1 MFSFH
6 LHGGLWGCIAVF
18 YIGCMKLYIVKVSL
32 HWTTASTG
40 RQMNFTKWNMFIIS
54 RHEHCFKSGN
64 IFSLIKFVNIALFHA
79 FCNKFVYRWLM
90 NWEVFCPWS
99 IYSTFLHDTLA
110 PFSHWSTSTGR
121 MRLAPNISDALICQS
136 PLLFPSAFWW
146 SNYAQTVLTPVV
158 ISMTY
163 ICWFYLLAWT
173 FSQYFLL
180 LHKIKFL
187 LSKLLPLGLWAD

>member
-1 MFSFH
+1 MQHPLVVRYTLPNEIFSS
-6 LHGGLWGCIAVF
+6 
-18 YIGCMKLYIVKVSL
+18 YPY
-32 HWTTASTG
+32 
-40 RQMNFTKWNMFIIS
+40 MNTVN
-54 RHEHCFKSGN
+54 SGN
-64 IFSLIKFVNIALFHA
+64 IFSLITSFKFTLFHA
-79 FCNKFVYRWLM
+79 FCTKFVYRWLM

-110 PFSHWSTSTGR
+110 PFLPLININSR

-187 LSKLLPLGLWAD
+187 LSKSLPLGLWAD